1 MSTGKTAAPATAQ
14 TRRPDTGLPQ
24 LTGFLL
30 RRAYVNAA
38 VHAQACM
45 GTDTHVRE
53 AAILAILDERGA
65 LSQRVLA
72 DLTHL
77 NRTTMVKLVDSLERQ
92 GWVVRERNP
101 DDRRSYALRL
111 TTTGKKALARLHAHF
126 DEGERL
132 FTDGLTSRERTRLKR
147 LLLDLLA
154 GEEWLRVA
162 SFEQHAG
169 FLVAQAHR
177 LVRGWALEALAPLEL
192 DPRDF
197 GVLSTIARDQPCSQN
212 HLAQVLGVTPP
223 AALAFVEELEQ
234 VGLVRRERNTG
245 DRRSY
250 DLTLTPAG
258 ARKWARAQEGARQV
272 QAKVVGRLGVDEDVE
287 LRGLLSRVAQVNT
300 AG

>member
-1 MSTGKTAAPATAQ
+1 MSTGKTAAPASAQ
-14 TRRPDTGLPQ
+14 VRRPDTGLPQ

-30 RRAYVNAA
+30 RRAYANAA
-38 VHAQACM
+38 THAQACI

-72 DLTHL
+72 DLTHV
-77 NRTTMVKLVDSLERQ
+77 NRTTMVKLVDSLERR

-111 TTTGKKALARLHAHF
+111 TTTGKKALGRLHAHF
-126 DEGERL
+126 DEGDRL
-132 FTDGLTSRERTRLKR
+132 FTHGLTARQRSRLRR
-147 LLLDLLA
+147 LLLHLLA
-154 GEEWLRVA
+154 DEEWLRVA

-177 LVRGWALEALAPLEL
+177 LVRGWALEALGPLEL

-223 AALAFVEELEQ
+223 AALAFVADLEHL
-234 VGLVRRERNTG
+234 GLVRRERNAD

-250 DLTLTPAG
+250 DLTLTAAG
-258 ARKWARAQEGARQV
+258 ARKWSRAKDAARQV
-272 QAKVVGRLGVDEDVE
+272 QAKVVDRLGAAEDAE
-287 LRGLLSRVAQVNT
+287 LRRLLTRLIT
-300 AG
+300 D

>member
-1 MSTGKTAAPATAQ
+1 MSPGKAVESATAQ
-14 TRRPDTGLPQ
+14 VRPQGPALPQ

-30 RRAYVNAA
+30 RRAYVKAA
-38 VHAQACM
+38 GHAQACI

-77 NRTTMVKLVDSLERQ
+77 NRTTMVKLVDSLERR
-92 GWVVRERNP
+92 GWVLRERNP

-111 TTTGKKALARLHAHF
+111 TNEGKKALARLRLEL

-132 FTDGLTSRERTRLKR
+132 FTDGLTARQRPRLKR

-154 GEEWLRVA
+154 DEDWLRVA
-162 SFEQHAG
+162 SFDKHAG

-177 LVRGWALEALAPLEL
+177 MVRGWAREALDSLEL
-192 DPRDF
+192 DPRDY

-223 AALAFVEELEQ
+223 AALSFVEELERA
-234 VGLVRRERNTG
+234 GLVRRERNVD

-258 ARKWARAQEGARQV
+258 ARKWSRAQEAARRV
-272 QAKVVGRLGVDEDVE
+272 QARVVDRLGEHDDAE
-287 LRGLLSRVAQVNT
+287 LRSLLSRLISP
-300 AG
+300 